1 LLPLR
6 YQRYWQVAGALVL
19 IGVLAG
25 TLIPVIWL
33 WPNATRIVLIDFD
46 KFLHGLTFTLLAIWF
61 SGQYSRKRYFAIGA
75 GLFLFGIVIEACQRM
90 VSYRTSD
97 MLDLA
102 ADTVGIVIGLAI
114 AAAGVGGWSLR
125 MEERFHRRAGE
136 D

>member
-1 LLPLR
+1 LL
-6 YQRYWQVAGALVL
+6 
-19 IGVLAG
+19 GVFAG
-25 TLIPVIWL
+25 TLIPIILIW
-33 WPNATRIVLIDFD
+33 PDISKIVLIDFD
-46 KFLHGLTFTLLAIWF
+46 KYLHGLTFALLAVWF

-97 MLDLA
+97 MLDLV
-102 ADTVGIVIGLAI
+102 ADAVGIVIGLAI

-125 MEERFHRRAGE
+125 LEERFHSRAEE